1 MAKSPKKTPS
11 TPPANPYGPM
21 IRFSYGSALK
31 KKPKNTANTNTIQ
44 SVETGVPGIIIHF
57 GTRPDKV
64 CSYIWPFKNYHEQ
77 YAEIEDLIRKWGCNG
92 KFPFVLCT
100 YCRFGCIYLISFI
113 YIIYTGFATRK
124 LVTEDI
130 DILDNVRMPGT
141 PGESILDLSSQTSIA
156 IELIYHYLIARSRY
170 LYVLIYFIYY
180 HVFSHC

>member
-1 MAKSPKKTPS
+1 MVNLERMDPAPVLPPASSCQFITNKLCTLKAHNYEPFAAKTTISSHPITMAKSPKKTPS

-21 IRFSYGSALK
+21 VRFSYGSALK

-92 KFPFVLCT
+92 KFLFVLCT

-113 YIIYTGFATRK
+113 YHHPHRLCHAEISDR
-124 LVTEDI
+124 
-130 DILDNVRMPGT
+130 
-141 PGESILDLSSQTSIA
+141 
-156 IELIYHYLIARSRY
+156 
-170 LYVLIYFIYY
+170 
-180 HVFSHC
+180 